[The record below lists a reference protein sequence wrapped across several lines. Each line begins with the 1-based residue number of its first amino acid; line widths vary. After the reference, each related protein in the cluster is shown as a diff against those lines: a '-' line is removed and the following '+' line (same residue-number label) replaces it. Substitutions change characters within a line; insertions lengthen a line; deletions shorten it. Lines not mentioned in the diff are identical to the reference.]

1 MPLFGGRPGGIL
13 AEAGILQGP
22 TVRRADSLACWNTVV
37 TEAFST
43 TNIRSDTATFQGA
56 LGHCSLEGAE
66 LFRIQAQRSLAEI
79 APHEG
84 EHAHTGRILL
94 HLQSRGTSVTGQSNH
109 RGRLDAGQALLCNP
123 NSDYSVEF
131 EQDYEMYVLRLPVA
145 PLTAQLSGID
155 LTRAT
160 AQPLD
165 SHFSK
170 LLLAF
175 IEAAWQQSS
184 VLADDP
190 EWRDCIGRTAADLLV
205 RAIHRSKV
213 PAAPEPGQALR
224 NAILTHI
231 REHLADSEL
240 RTSAMANALGVSNRT
255 VQSVFERMG
264 TTASAYVLKER
275 LTLAAAR
282 LCRGPVSIT
291 ELAFD
296 VGFNDPAYFSRCF
309 HHHYGQS
316 PRDFARR

>member
-1 MPLFGGRPGGIL
+1 MG
-13 AEAGILQGP
+13 EAGTRQGP
-22 TVRRADSLACWNTVV
+22 SVRRADSLACWNTVV
-37 TEAFST
+37 SEAFST
-43 TNIRSDTATFQGA
+43 TNIRSDVSGFHGA
-56 LGHCSLEGAE
+56 LGHCSLEGSE

-79 APHEG
+79 VPHEG
-84 EHAHTGRILL
+84 EATHAGRILL
-94 HLQSRGTSVTGQSNH
+94 HLQSRGTSVTGQGNH
-109 RGRLDAGQALLCNP
+109 RGRLEAGQALLCNP
-123 NSDYSVEF
+123 SSDYSVEF
-131 EQDYEMYVLRLPVA
+131 AQDYEMYVLRLPVA
-145 PLTAQLSGID
+145 PLSAQVSGLD

-175 IEAAWQQSS
+175 LEAAWHQAP

-190 EWRDCIGRTAADLLV
+190 EWRDCIGRTAADLIV

-213 PAAPEPGQALR
+213 AATPEPGQALR
-224 NAILTHI
+224 NAILSYI
-231 REHLADSEL
+231 REHLADPEL
-240 RTSAMANALGVSNRT
+240 RTSAMASALGVSNRT
-255 VQSVFERMG
+255 VQSVFEKMG

-275 LTLAAAR
+275 LSLAAAR